1 MVYADSGFCS
11 VDTMRCLDD
20 AGVDYVIPSPK
31 NKRVKREIGRMSQK
45 IEVREDYGI
54 YGPVSG
60 GGTQERA
67 GTNLVL
73 LPSTKDEEKTVAF
86 VTSKDVKAGTET
98 ERKYAR
104 GVINR
109 YGRRWGIENSYE
121 TIKDFL
127 AWTTSKD
134 FGVRLFYFGFA
145 VLLYNM
151 WLLVDLPVQVSL
163 EIEHRYKPRVTAK
176 RFLNLARKQLAGVG

>member
-1 MVYADSGFCS
+1 M
-11 VDTMRCLDD
+11 DTMRCLDD

-31 NKRVKREIGRMSQK
+31 NKRVKQEIGRMSQK

-54 YGPVSG
+54 YGPVGS

-98 ERKYAR
+98 ERKYTR

-176 RFLNLARKQLAGVG
+176 RFLNLARRQLAGVG